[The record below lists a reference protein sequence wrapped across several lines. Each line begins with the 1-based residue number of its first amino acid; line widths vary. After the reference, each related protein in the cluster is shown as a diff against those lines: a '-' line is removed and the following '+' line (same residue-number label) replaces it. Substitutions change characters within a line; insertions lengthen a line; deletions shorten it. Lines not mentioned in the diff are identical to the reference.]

1 MVIAGSCATAI
12 GLGISRFDF
21 GAVGR
26 FMIDEA
32 WISTTGMGDLAGL
45 NLGAYL
51 LGSLHHSQIRNRKVV
66 LRMMML
72 ALLLLPLSFWLE
84 AFESSFLWQA
94 VARICAGFAAGH
106 LISGIPAI
114 ALAGLHS
121 RHRRRGS
128 GLVLA
133 GGGIGALLG
142 AFAIGLFA
150 HHSAMIA
157 WVVLALLSMALAL
170 PVLWLLSKSIQSQS
184 ASGQSQS
191 AESSTDLSAI
201 KPGNRWRVVVL
212 VVGGGLLVG
221 AGQVPISLYAPI
233 VVAQKFGEAS
243 SLSSDSLALLGL
255 GSTVGALTAAFLP
268 RRWPTSLML
277 PLVSCIGL
285 LASLLFFFSDEVS
298 IILLATFLIGVWMW
312 MTATLTYDRLGEFLP
327 SAEAHRR
334 VWAVMVSLAGCGYA
348 CFSFSFAHLASTNL
362 NLVLLIGIGVLVVQL
377 SMELLQRLASSKGPS
392 Y

>member
-1 MVIAGSCATAI
+1 MVIAGGCATAM
-12 GLGISRFDF
+12 GLGIARFDF
-21 GAVGR
+21 GVVGR
-26 FMIDEA
+26 LMIDDG

-51 LGSLHHSQIRNRKVV
+51 LGSLQHSQIRNQKNVI
-66 LRMMML
+66 RML
-72 ALLLLPLSFWLE
+72 IFAILLLPLSFWLE
-84 AFESSFLWQA
+84 AFGSNFLWQA
-94 VARICAGFAAGH
+94 TARICAGFAAGH
-106 LISGIPAI
+106 LISGIPTL
-114 ALAGLHS
+114 ALAGLPA

-142 AFAIGLFA
+142 AFALGLFA
-150 HHSAMIA
+150 PHSAMIA
-157 WVVLALLSMALAL
+157 WVVLALLTMAFAL
-170 PVLWLLSKSIQSQS
+170 PVLWLLSKSIQAQS
-184 ASGQSQS
+184 APGQSQA
-191 AESSTDLSAI
+191 AESSTGLSAI
-201 KPGNRWRVVVL
+201 KPGNRWRVAVL

-233 VVAQKFGEAS
+233 VVAQKFGGAA
-243 SLSSDSLALLGL
+243 SLSSNSLALLGL

-285 LASLLFFFSDEVS
+285 LASMLFFFGDEVS

-312 MTATLTYDRLGEFLP
+312 MTATLTYDRLGDCLP
-327 SAEAHRR
+327 SPEAHRR
-334 VWAVMVSLAGCGYA
+334 VWAFMVSSAGFGYA

-362 NLVLLIGIGVLVVQL
+362 NLVVLVGIGVLVLQL
-377 SMELLQRLASSKGPS
+377 IMELLQRFGSSEAPS